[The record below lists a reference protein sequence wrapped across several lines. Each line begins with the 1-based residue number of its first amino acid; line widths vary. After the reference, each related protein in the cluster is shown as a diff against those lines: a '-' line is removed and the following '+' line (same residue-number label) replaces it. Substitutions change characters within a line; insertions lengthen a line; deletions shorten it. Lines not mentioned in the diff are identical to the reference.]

1 MWRAA
6 WSGNTACVSGRL
18 LNCTVHHKRRESVRY
33 GKQFPWFLTPK
44 NKSRKIRGLV
54 GKMVTGPD
62 RWQESTHWKSI
73 EIRIEGTRERS
84 SNINILH
91 FDFIFMTT
99 STSNCS
105 NPQSVESTTHIPHWY
120 QYHYLLKTS
129 CTLRHHTTS
138 KRNLTKLMA
147 FQKMSNFTEHMRS
160 PDERVFVEE
169 PEVSTTT
176 VGSYLA
182 QRLVEAGASTFFTV
196 PGDYILGLLDSLL
209 KNKGLKMVGCCNE
222 LNGGYAGTRSSL
234 GATSN
239 TVFPDNPIT
248 FT

>member
-1 MWRAA
+1 
-6 WSGNTACVSGRL
+6 
-18 LNCTVHHKRRESVRY
+18 
-33 GKQFPWFLTPK
+33 
-44 NKSRKIRGLV
+44 
-54 GKMVTGPD
+54 
-62 RWQESTHWKSI
+62 
-73 EIRIEGTRERS
+73 
-84 SNINILH
+84 
-91 FDFIFMTT
+91 
-99 STSNCS
+99 
-105 NPQSVESTTHIPHWY
+105 
-120 QYHYLLKTS
+120 
-129 CTLRHHTTS
+129 
-138 KRNLTKLMA
+138 MA

-234 GATSN
+234 GATFNS
-239 TVFPDNPIT
+239 VFPDNSIT